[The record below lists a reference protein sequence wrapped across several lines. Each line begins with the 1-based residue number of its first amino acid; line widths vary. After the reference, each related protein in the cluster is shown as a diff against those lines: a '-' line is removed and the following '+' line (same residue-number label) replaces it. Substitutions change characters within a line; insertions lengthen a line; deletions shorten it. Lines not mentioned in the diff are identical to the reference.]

1 MGCIASKSNP
11 SKNSSKN
18 LTSPSME
25 EQQQRCSD
33 GLTAFTL
40 RLAKQLAAENNDDA
54 RGGNNNNLVF
64 SPLSIYAFLGLVAAG
79 ARGAALDEL
88 LALLGAA
95 SRDDVAGFVRA
106 VAERAFFAD
115 NLSGNHS
122 GGDGPVVSFASG
134 VWRDLT
140 VSLDPSFLAAAAE
153 SYNSEIRAVDFKEH
167 RDEAVDEINSWVS
180 KATRELIKDVLTPD
194 DVGPLTRLVLVNA
207 VYFKGKWAMPF
218 DAGHTDPAGK
228 FHLLAGGGAVD
239 APMMRGSG
247 SHLIAEHGGFKV
259 LKLGYQSPPLFSS
272 SSALYSMCVFLPEE
286 RDGLWSLVDE
296 IASRPSFLRDHL
308 PVSAVEVGDFRLP
321 RFKMTFSRELAGVLH
336 ALGLKAMLDREQA
349 ADDLSG
355 IIDKESGAAAGSML
369 PLMIDGIHHKAVVEV
384 NEEGTVAAAVTY
396 ARLGRSADPRPM
408 TRVDFVADHPFVFF
422 LMEVSGAVVFAGCVL
437 DPTK

>member
-1 MGCIASKSNP
+1 M
-11 SKNSSKN
+11 
-18 LTSPSME
+18 
-25 EQQQRCSD
+25 
-33 GLTAFTL
+33 
-40 RLAKQLAAENNDDA
+40 
-54 RGGNNNNLVF
+54 
-64 SPLSIYAFLGLVAAG
+64 
-79 ARGAALDEL
+79 
-88 LALLGAA
+88 
-95 SRDDVAGFVRA
+95 
-106 VAERAFFAD
+106 
-115 NLSGNHS
+115 
-122 GGDGPVVSFASG
+122 
-134 VWRDLT
+134 
-140 VSLDPSFLAAAAE
+140 
-153 SYNSEIRAVDFKEH
+153 
-167 RDEAVDEINSWVS
+167 S

-247 SHLIAEHGGFKV
+247 SHLIVEHGGFKV

-272 SSALYSMCVFLPEE
+272 SSALYLMCVFLPEE

-336 ALGLKAMLDREQA
+336 ALGLKATLDHEQA

-422 LMEVSGAVVFAGCVL
+422 LMEEVSGAVVFAGCVL
-437 DPTK
+437 DATK